1 MSAIGATNTAVVPS
15 APSLQAINMAK
26 TYAQIQKQI
35 EELQREAE
43 KLRRDEVDAVIAR
56 IKEAIQV
63 YGLTAQDLGLTPA
76 AKSSSRPAR
85 PAGKAAAKSRSAKFR
100 DAEGNEWSG
109 RGPRPKWL
117 RAALAAGKAL
127 DDFAI

>member
-1 MSAIGATNTAVVPS
+1 
-15 APSLQAINMAK
+15 MAK

-35 EELQREAE
+35 AQLQEEAE

-63 YGLTAQDLGLTPA
+63 YGLTAADLGLEGAPRTKARGPGVQ
-76 AKSSSRPAR
+76 AKT
-85 PAGKAAAKSRSAKFR
+85 KAKDRAAKFR
-100 DAEGNEWSG
+100 DSEGNEWSG

-117 RAALAAGKAL
+117 RAALTAGKTL
-127 DDFAI
+127 DDFAV